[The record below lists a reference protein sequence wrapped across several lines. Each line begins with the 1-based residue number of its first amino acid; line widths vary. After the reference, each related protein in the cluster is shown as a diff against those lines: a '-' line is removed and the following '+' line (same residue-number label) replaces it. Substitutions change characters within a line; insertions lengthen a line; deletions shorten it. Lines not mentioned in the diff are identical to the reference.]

1 MAKRGRKT
9 KLTPEL
15 QERICNYIE
24 NGYTIEQSCALA
36 GINVAT
42 YYNWKKW
49 GRQAKSGKFFEF
61 FKAAETSEKVAEAK
75 FLSTILKAAV
85 GDPEK
90 KVKGDWKA
98 AAWYLERKNPQQF
111 ARRDFLRQ
119 DVNANVK
126 GDVKLDLK
134 IKLREAEEFFKKL
147 DKERDNETE

>member
-9 KLTPEL
+9 KLTPET
-15 QERICNYIE
+15 QEKICKYIKT
-24 NGYTIEQSCALA
+24 GYTIEQSCALT
-36 GINVAT
+36 GIGVST
-42 YYNWKKW
+42 YYAWKEK
-49 GRQAKSGKFFEF
+49 GKTAKRGKFREF
-61 FKAAETSEKVAEAK
+61 LEAVKNAEKIAEAK
-75 FLSTILKAAV
+75 YLAIITRAAV

-98 AAWYLERKNPQQF
+98 AAWYLERRNPQQF

>member
-15 QERICNYIE
+15 QERICKYIE

-119 DVNANVK
+119 DVKAKVQE
-126 GDVKLDLK
+126 DVKLSLLDELK
-134 IKLREAEEFFKKL
+134 KAEEYFKKL
-147 DKERDNETE
+147 EAKKDDES

>member
-15 QERICNYIE
+15 QEKICNYIE
-24 NGYTIEQSCALA
+24 NGYTIEQACALA

-119 DVNANVK
+119 DVKAKVQE
-126 GDVKLDLK
+126 DVKLSLLDELK
-134 IKLREAEEFFKKL
+134 KAEEYFKKL
-147 DKERDNETE
+147 EAKKDDES

>member
-1 MAKRGRKT
+1 MAKRGRKS

-24 NGYTIEQSCALA
+24 NGYTIEQACALA

-85 GDPEK
+85 GDDEK
-90 KVKGDWKA
+90 GIKSDWRA
-98 AAWYLERKNPQQF
+98 AAWYLERKNPEQWAKTEKLEQEIK
-111 ARRDFLRQ
+111 AD
-119 DVNANVK
+119 VK
-126 GDVKLDLK
+126 GKLSLSER
-134 IKLREAEEFFKKL
+134 IKQAEKYFKEL
-147 DKERDNETE
+147 EGDGGE